1 MMVQSVSYWRST
13 WRLFQEGL
21 GTLQGHKVS
30 IHVKSDAKLVFSK
43 ARTLPY
49 AYKAKVEQELEV
61 ILEPVEFAEWAS
73 PIVAVLK
80 KDASSI
86 QIYGDFKQTLFPIE
100 AIHQRVP
107 LGFNLDKVPS
117 GHVNP
122 FEV

>member
-1 MMVQSVSYWRST
+1 MCMMVQSVSYWRST
-13 WRLFQEGL
+13 RRLFQEGL

-73 PIVAVLK
+73 PHCGCSK
-80 KDASSI
+80 
-86 QIYGDFKQTLFPIE
+86 E
-100 AIHQRVP
+100 RRVKHP
-107 LGFNLDKVPS
+107 NLWRL
-117 GHVNP
+117 
-122 FEV
+122 